1 MNNFAAPT
9 SATVSAKQ
17 SSAGSSPSE
26 ARASSEVNAAKPRDG
41 KVTVAIL
48 FGGQSTEHSV
58 SCISAGAVMSHL
70 DPDRYQVVPVG
81 ITQKGAWIPQNPNI
95 SELSEQLKAQGATM
109 PRVSDSGEHVQLV
122 FGGQPGHMRY
132 TTGDN
137 AGEPFADVDV
147 IFPVLHGLNGED
159 GTIQG
164 LFDLVGVPYVGN
176 GVLASAAGMDKVF
189 TKKLAREAG
198 IPVTHELVISEER
211 ELTEQEQQELGLPVF
226 VKPARGGSSIGISK
240 VDAWEELPVALKE
253 AFNNDDKVVIESMIY
268 GAEVECGVL
277 QQPSGELV
285 ASVPALLQGTG
296 DGYEGFYGF
305 DAKYVDNTVSAAIPA
320 PIDPA
325 MTTQVQDWSIAT
337 FEALG
342 CEGLARVDF
351 FVTDK
356 GPVLNEINTMPGF
369 TPISMYPKM
378 FAASNV
384 AYRELLST
392 LIERA
397 LEHPAH

>member
-1 MNNFAAPT
+1 M
-9 SATVSAKQ
+9 
-17 SSAGSSPSE
+17 
-26 ARASSEVNAAKPRDG
+26 
-41 KVTVAIL
+41 
-48 FGGQSTEHSV
+48 
-58 SCISAGAVMSHL
+58 
-70 DPDRYQVVPVG
+70 
-81 ITQKGAWIPQNPNI
+81 
-95 SELSEQLKAQGATM
+95 
-109 PRVSDSGEHVQLV
+109 
-122 FGGQPGHMRY
+122 
-132 TTGDN
+132 
-137 AGEPFADVDV
+137 
-147 IFPVLHGLNGED
+147 
-159 GTIQG
+159 
-164 LFDLVGVPYVGN
+164 
-176 GVLASAAGMDKVF
+176 
-189 TKKLAREAG
+189 
-198 IPVTHELVISEER
+198 
-211 ELTEQEQQELGLPVF
+211 
-226 VKPARGGSSIGISK
+226 KPARGGSSIGISK

-384 AYRELLST
+384 AYGELLST